1 MSRPLVSFPPS
12 PPRREGGVSSTDRL
26 LDSENRA
33 FHILTLGCSKNRV
46 DSDGMDHLL
55 RSRGME
61 PAARPEDARVV
72 IVNTCGFLGA
82 AREESVAA
90 IAEVLDRR
98 QDNQVV
104 IAAGCMPALGNYRG
118 DIPNG
123 VDHTL
128 TTREWH
134 RIGDVVGELL
144 GEEAQSE
151 VAGCEGML
159 TTFTRAQAG
168 PF

>member
-1 MSRPLVSFPPS
+1 MSHAAL
-12 PPRREGGVSSTDRL
+12 EL

-61 PAARPEDARVV
+61 PTARAEDARVV
-72 IVNTCGFLGA
+72 IVHTCGFLGA
-82 AREESVAA
+82 ERDESVAA
-90 IAEVLDRR
+90 IADLLDRR

-118 DIPNG
+118 DIP
-123 VDHTL
+123 
-128 TTREWH
+128 
-134 RIGDVVGELL
+134 
-144 GEEAQSE
+144 A
-151 VAGCEGML
+151 
-159 TTFTRAQAG
+159 
-168 PF
+168 